1 MARLGSGCPVCN
13 RKLFNSRFDATF
25 RLEDGSER
33 FFFALPASLCEL
45 CQQLYLDPDLI
56 ELLSVPEGRCTFAI
70 ETDSVLTAARA
81 SASPRQKTSP
91 RENSQPGA

>member
-25 RLEDGSER
+25 RLPNGAER
-33 FFFALPASLCEL
+33 FFFALPASLCAI

-56 ELLSVPEGRCTFAI
+56 DLLAVPEGRCTFAI
-70 ETDSVLTAARA
+70 ETDQVLVREAWS
-81 SASPRQKTSP
+81 SADF
-91 RENSQPGA
+91 

>member
-1 MARLGSGCPVCN
+1 MARMGSGCPVCN

-25 RLEDGSER
+25 RLPDGSER
-33 FFFALPASLCEL
+33 FFFGLPASLCEI

-70 ETDSVLTAARA
+70 ESDVVLTRNAW
-81 SASPRQKTSP
+81 TS
-91 RENSQPGA
+91 S

>member
-25 RLEDGSER
+25 RLEDGSEK
-33 FFFALPASLCEL
+33 FFFSLPASLCEV

-70 ETDSVLTAARA
+70 ETDAVLMTGVW
-81 SASPRQKTSP
+81 SPRTSP
-91 RENSQPGA
+91 NSSTNA

>member
-25 RLEDGSER
+25 RLEDGSEK
-33 FFFALPASLCEL
+33 FFFGLPASLCAV

-70 ETDSVLTAARA
+70 ETDTVLMRGAW
-81 SASPRQKTSP
+81 SSPNSP
-91 RENSQPGA
+91 QL

>member
-1 MARLGSGCPVCN
+1 MARLGNGCPTCN

-25 RLEDGSER
+25 RLEDGSEK
-33 FFFALPASLCEL
+33 FFFALPASLCAG

-70 ETDSVLTAARA
+70 ETDAVLKHGAWT
-81 SASPRQKTSP
+81 T
-91 RENSQPGA
+91 PGS

>member
-1 MARLGSGCPVCN
+1 MTRMGGGCPVCS

-25 RLEDGSER
+25 RLADGSER
-33 FFFALPASLCEL
+33 FFFGLPASLCEI

-70 ETDSVLTAARA
+70 ETDQVLTRNAW
-81 SASPRQKTSP
+81 TS
-91 RENSQPGA
+91 S

>member
-25 RLEDGSER
+25 RLPNGDER
-33 FFFALPASLCEL
+33 FFFALPASLCAI

-56 ELLSVPEGRCTFAI
+56 DLLAVPEGRCTFAI
-70 ETDSVLTAARA
+70 ETDQVLVREAWS
-81 SASPRQKTSP
+81 SADF
-91 RENSQPGA
+91 

>member
-1 MARLGSGCPVCN
+1 MARLGSGCPICN

-33 FFFALPASLCEL
+33 FFFGLPASLCEL

-70 ETDSVLTAARA
+70 ETDSVLTTGAGARPRLNA
-81 SASPRQKTSP
+81 SQTPNP
-91 RENSQPGA
+91 QPGA